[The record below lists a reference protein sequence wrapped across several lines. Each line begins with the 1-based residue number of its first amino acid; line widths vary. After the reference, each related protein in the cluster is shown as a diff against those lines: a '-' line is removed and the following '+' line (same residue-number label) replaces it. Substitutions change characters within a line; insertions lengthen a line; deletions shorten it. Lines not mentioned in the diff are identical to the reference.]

1 MPAPAA
7 IPAILSFIGRKG
19 LMQAIKKYGKKAV
32 EEARK
37 HGRDMVTKPNP
48 GQKKVAQATKGQRA
62 TRQSVRRTAG
72 TVGAA
77 GAAST
82 AAGYSAG
89 KSSNSSSTSKPKA
102 VAKKDPRANPSDYPT
117 YRKSSKSAASFRE
130 AQRKAKRNNQKTFT
144 WEGRRYNTKEK

>member
-1 MPAPAA
+1 MPAPVA
-7 IPAILSFIGRKG
+7 IPAILQFLGRQG
-19 LMQAIKKYGKKAV
+19 LKQAIKKYGKRAV

-37 HGRDMVTKPNP
+37 HGRDMVTKPTA

-62 TRQSVRRTAG
+62 TRQSVRRTAA
-72 TVGAA
+72 T

-89 KSSNSSSTSKPKA
+89 KSSNDSSTSKPKT

-130 AQRKAKRNNQKTFT
+130 AQRKAKSNNQKTFT

>member
-7 IPAILSFIGRKG
+7 IPVILSFLGRQG
-19 LMQAIKKYGKKAV
+19 LKQAIKKYGKRAV

-62 TRQSVRRTAG
+62 TRQSVRRTA
-72 TVGAA
+72 AA

-89 KSSNSSSTSKPKA
+89 KSSNDSSTSTPKA
-102 VAKKDPRANPSDYPT
+102 AAKKDPRANPSDYPT
-117 YRKSSKSAASFRE
+117 YRKSSKSAVSFRE
-130 AQRKAKRNNQKTFT
+130 AQRKAKSNNQKTFT

>member
-1 MPAPAA
+1 MPVPVAVAA
-7 IPAILSFIGRKG
+7 VLSFIARQGVK
-19 LMQAIKKYGKKAV
+19 QAIKKFGRKAV
-32 EEARK
+32 DEARK
-37 HGRDMVTKPNP
+37 HGRDMVTKPTA

-62 TRQSVRRTAG
+62 TRQSVRRTA
-72 TVGAA
+72 AA

-89 KSSNSSSTSKPKA
+89 KSSNDLNTSKPKA

-117 YRKSSKSAASFRE
+117 YRKSSKSAVSFRE
-130 AQRKAKRNNQKTFT
+130 AQRKAKSNNQKTFT